1 MNATKSAIMITLFSS
16 MSQGKSH
23 YTVTSVNK
31 IRENLKKYHKI
42 HVKRRW
48 IFYCLADMLHTKLI
62 TRKARHRQDEN
73 GIITQIPSL
82 IALTVKGVKYLV
94 AKRVTGAWKLLKS
107 MMAWLKKGDH
117 RWPGKKDVQD
127 GSFWPERGDERERL
141 KALLGI
147 VGEKI

>member
-1 MNATKSAIMITLFSS
+1 MNATKSAIMITLYSS
-16 MSQGKSH
+16 MCQGQNH

-42 HVKRRW
+42 HVERRW
-48 IFYCLADMLHTKLI
+48 IFYCIAELLRKKLLS
-62 TRKARHRQDEN
+62 RKARHRQDEN

-107 MMAWLKKGDH
+107 MMIWLKKGDG

-127 GSFWPERGDERERL
+127 GSYWPERGDERERL
-141 KALLGI
+141 KGLLGI

>member
-1 MNATKSAIMITLFSS
+1 

-31 IRENLKKYHKI
+31 IRENLK
-42 HVKRRW
+42 
-48 IFYCLADMLHTKLI
+48 KLI

-141 KALLGI
+141 
-147 VGEKI
+147 GEKI